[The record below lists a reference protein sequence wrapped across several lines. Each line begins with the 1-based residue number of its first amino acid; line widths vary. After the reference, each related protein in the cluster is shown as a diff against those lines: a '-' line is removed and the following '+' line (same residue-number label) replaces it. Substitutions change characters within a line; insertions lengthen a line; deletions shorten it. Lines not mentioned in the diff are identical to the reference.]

1 MEMRA
6 LLAIV
11 LSIIIMMI
19 FHLWYASHYAP
30 RPAKTSMVAGG
41 GSSAGANKTEK
52 TFRSS
57 QSRPSHRPVL
67 KVDLS
72 RVRDIRVDTEFFRA
86 VLTEAGARFKSFEL
100 KGYRQNPSP
109 DSPLIQLVSAP
120 KKGLPIEV
128 YLATRPEVAIY
139 PYRGPSRTDWLL
151 KDAQKAT
158 LAFRPGYELP
168 VKIEKVFVF
177 RGRDYLFGLTVRV
190 RNEGRDPFR
199 DRLLL
204 RLVASPFSVSNRY
217 VFKGPAYFD
226 GKRLEEVKIKKGPR
240 EYVGPLSW
248 VAYEDSY
255 FLEAILPEETLN
267 WRLTMRKLSGETH
280 ELILWSPEFTLAPG
294 ESKEFH
300 FSLYFGPKKME
311 NLKTVGHGLPKAL
324 HFGFFDPVA
333 KPLLWG
339 LKFFHRFV
347 GNYGLAIILLTFLI
361 RILFWPL
368 NHLSYKSMKKMQE
381 IQPLIQRLREKYKDD
396 PQALNREL
404 MQVYR
409 TYKINPFSGCLPMLI
424 QIPVFF
430 ALYKVLLQAIELR
443 HAPFFA
449 WINDLSAPDR
459 LHVGFDIPYL
469 HGLPVLTILMGL
481 SMYGQQRLSPTS
493 LDPTQARLMLI
504 MPIFFTV
511 LFVNF
516 PSGLV
521 LYWLVNN
528 LLSIAQQLI
537 TNKLHAR

>member
-11 LSIIIMMI
+11 LSVVIMMV
-19 FHLWYASHYAP
+19 FHLWYAAHYAP
-30 RPAKTSMVAGG
+30 RSGNTPRKTVT
-41 GSSAGANKTEK
+41 SSSGKSDRPEK
-52 TFRSS
+52 QVPSS
-57 QSRPSHRPVL
+57 RTQSVL
-67 KVDLS
+67 KLDPS
-72 RVRDIRVDTEFFRA
+72 RVRDFRVETEFFRA
-86 VLTEAGARFKSFEL
+86 ILTEAGARFKSFEL
-100 KGYRQNPSP
+100 KNYRQDLSP
-109 DSPLIQLVSAP
+109 GAPPIQLVSAP
-120 KKGLPIEV
+120 KEGLPVEV
-128 YLATRPEVAIY
+128 YLAGNPEVAIY
-139 PYRGPSRTDWLL
+139 PYRGPSRTEWSL
-151 KDAQKAT
+151 KPSEEAVLSFQ
-158 LAFRPGYELP
+158 PGYELP
-168 VKIEKVFVF
+168 VKIEKDFVF
-177 RGRDYLFGLTVRV
+177 RGRDYLFDLSVRV
-190 RNEGRDPFR
+190 RNEGREPLR

-204 RLVASPFSVSNRY
+204 RLVASPFSNSNSY
-217 VFKGPAYFD
+217 IFKGPAYFD
-226 GKRLEEVKIKKGPR
+226 GQRLEEVKIKKGYR
-240 EYVGPLSW
+240 EYQGPLSW
-248 VAYEDSY
+248 VAYEDAY
-255 FLEAILPEETLN
+255 FLEAILPEDELE
-267 WRLTMRKLSGETH
+267 WRLTMRRLSGETH
-280 ELILWSPEFTLAPG
+280 EIILWSPEFTLEPG
-294 ESKEFH
+294 ESREFR
-300 FSLYFGPKKME
+300 FALYFGPKKME
-311 NLKTVGHGLPKAL
+311 NLKAVGRGLPEAL

-333 KPLLWG
+333 KPLLWA
-339 LKFFHRFV
+339 LKFFYRYV
-347 GNYGLAIILLTFLI
+347 GNYGLAIILLTVLI

-368 NHLSYKSMKKMQE
+368 NHLSYKSMKRMQE
-381 IQPLIQRLREKYKDD
+381 IQPLIQRLREKYRDD

-409 TYKINPFSGCLPMLI
+409 TYRINPFSGCLPILV

-459 LHVGFDIPYL
+459 LYVGFDIPYL

-481 SMYGQQRLSPTS
+481 SMYVQQKLSPTS

-504 MPIFFTV
+504 MPVFFTV